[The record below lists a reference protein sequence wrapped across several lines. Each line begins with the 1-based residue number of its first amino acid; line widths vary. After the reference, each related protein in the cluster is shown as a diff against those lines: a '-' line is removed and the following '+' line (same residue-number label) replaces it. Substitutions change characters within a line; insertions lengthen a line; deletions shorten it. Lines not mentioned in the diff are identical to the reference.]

1 MFENTINL
9 LEQSCKTESP
19 RKRLAIVHFNWTGD
33 ILLHFDAVVI
43 ANVTKSAL
51 QNPNLVPLVAPYLWF
66 ILPGATMQGE
76 KLSEDTTKG
85 LKRLV
90 DKKIFIANGNFFT
103 NNEIDS
109 VYRKIPEK
117 VPYDFNKLWDR
128 RIREFSNT
136 ALRKGVSLTPY
147 YASKQTGKKSKVRYP
162 YKKGK
167 QAVLG
172 LLYQEMP
179 TLDLETLDLSELCDL
194 IDFLKDEETLRRR
207 RRLFNWQNQIQA
219 EVDKGEINIKH
230 IPDMIATMLDDYT
243 EWLKISK
250 LKLNYGI
257 YESLLSIPE
266 NIVTALSIV
275 GLPKAIKNMM
285 QFRKYE
291 LELRQ
296 AELQAPG
303 RELAFIAH
311 AKRKFC
317 KT

>member
-1 MFENTINL
+1 
-9 LEQSCKTESP
+9 
-19 RKRLAIVHFNWTGD
+19 
-33 ILLHFDAVVI
+33 
-43 ANVTKSAL
+43 
-51 QNPNLVPLVAPYLWF
+51 
-66 ILPGATMQGE
+66 MQGD
-76 KLSEDTTKG
+76 KLSKDTTKA
-85 LKRLV
+85 LKKLV
-90 DKKIFIANGNFFT
+90 DKKIFIANNEFFT
-103 NNEIDS
+103 SSELHS
-109 VYRKIPEK
+109 VFNKIPEK
-117 VPYDFNKLWDR
+117 VPYDLDDLWNR
-128 RIREFSNT
+128 RIRELSNT

-147 YASKQTGKKSKVRYP
+147 YTSKQTEKKSKKRNP

-167 QAVLG
+167 HTVLG

-179 TLDLETLDLSELCDL
+179 ILDLEVPHLSELNDL
-194 IDFLKDEETLRRR
+194 IDFLKDEETQRRR

-219 EVDKGEINIKH
+219 KVDKGEINIKH

-250 LKLNYGI
+250 LKFNYGI
-257 YESLLSIPE
+257 CESLLSIPE
-266 NIVTALSIV
+266 NIVTGLSIV
-275 GLPKAIKNMM
+275 GLPKAIKNMI
-285 QFRKYE
+285 QFRKYD